1 MLLAL
6 RLDAV
11 ADRAEAGEGGRP
23 LLARGAGDDAQRGA
37 AAEADPLHHGH
48 RRLVLAAD
56 AVDPGLETLLAA
68 DADRLGHGDARL
80 AHAGNLE
87 RSLLSEAGAVVGGLR
102 GSANHAEDDKRLRFI
117 AG

>member
-1 MLLAL
+1 MSVGLAL

-11 ADRAEAGEGGRP
+11 AARAEAGEGGRP

-37 AAEADPLHHGH
+37 AAAEADPLHHSH

-87 RSLLSEAGAVVGGLR
+87 RRLLGEAGAVGGGFR
-102 GSANHAEDDKRLRFI
+102 GGRNPPGGVERLR
-117 AG
+117 

>member
-1 MLLAL
+1 MSVGLAL

-37 AAEADPLHHGH
+37 AAAEADPLHHGY

-56 AVDPGLETLLAA
+56 SVDPGLETLLAA

-80 AHAGNLE
+80 AHARDLE
-87 RSLLSEAGAVVGGLR
+87 RRLPGEAGAGGGGLR
-102 GSANHAEDDKRLRFI
+102 GGGKS
-117 AG
+117 